1 MTKTQTRGSERTCVF
16 PSITKNIQTGKI
28 GTLTSGFREATA
40 AVRRNKVPLD
50 AKKKKGKKNPGE
62 KCVCVCVCS
71 PKRRKG
77 SENYSSSWSHLSLA
91 KAAPARRPDIPPTTV
106 PGGCVR
112 PPARLSPSPQHPHAR
127 THWTPPVRG
136 AHPPTKSFYVAQRH
150 MAFPCPWQRSR
161 TAAVR
166 GPRVNWKRWRQ

>member
-1 MTKTQTRGSERTCVF
+1 MTKKQTSGHDRTCVF
-16 PSITKNIQTGKI
+16 LSITKNIHTGKI

-50 AKKKKGKKNPGE
+50 AKKKKKKNPRVIRE
-62 KCVCVCVCS
+62 KCVCS
-71 PKRRKG
+71 PNRRRG
-77 SENYSSSWSHLSLA
+77 SENYSSSRSHLSLS
-91 KAAPARRPDIPPTTV
+91 KAAPARRPDIPQTTV

-112 PPARLSPSPQHPHAR
+112 PPARISTSTQHPHAR
-127 THWTPPVRG
+127 THKTPPVRG

-150 MAFPCPWQRSR
+150 MAFPCPSQRSR